1 MNLVQI
7 VKKAMID
14 NDIETMKELAVKSG
28 ISYYKVS
35 GFLGGDEN
43 IKLFDLKSILD
54 TLNLNIK
61 FISR

>member
-14 NDIETMKELAVKSG
+14 NDIETMKELAVKSD

-35 GFLGGDEN
+35 GFLSGDES
-43 IKLFDLKSILD
+43 IKLLDLKAILD